1 MCTVPPTLKW
11 KYSHAVS
18 GTRDYLYW
26 HAHTLCQSIVLTC
39 IESTY
44 RHISQST
51 LPRSKLLLRAMRYGG
66 GRMQR
71 VRPEWPKF
79 PNLKFLKTNMYSDH
93 LSYVDLLSPL
103 LALILNIHI

>member
-1 MCTVPPTLKW
+1 MITYTRAQTHKI
-11 KYSHAVS
+11 VS
-18 GTRDYLYW
+18 
-26 HAHTLCQSIVLTC
+26 LCQSIVLTC

-44 RHISQST
+44 RHISQSM
-51 LPRSKLLLRAMRYGG
+51 LLRWKPLLRAVRYGG
-66 GRMQR
+66 GRRQR

-79 PNLKFLKTNMYSDH
+79 PYLKFLKTNKYNVH